1 MLGTHL
7 HKSTF
12 NKLGERRPQFQDIAS
27 NSSHSKRRQLSYGG
41 RILVYVSQE
50 GRILGSSIH
59 NGLLLLITGTT
70 NPQYKT
76 VLVKLSGVFDNKIS
90 EFIAVLLLKR
100 MKSSECQLLGAKKKG
115 SHSPG
120 GFVSSYY

>member
-1 MLGTHL
+1 MGTHL

-12 NKLGERRPQFQDIAS
+12 NKLGKKKKKSQFWDIAS
-27 NSSHSKRRQLSYGG
+27 NCSHSKRRQLSCGG

-70 NPQYKT
+70 NPQYNT
-76 VLVKLSGVFDNKIS
+76 VLVRLSRGFDNKIS
-90 EFIAVLLLKR
+90 EFIAVL
-100 MKSSECQLLGAKKKG
+100 
-115 SHSPG
+115 
-120 GFVSSYY
+120 

>member
-12 NKLGERRPQFQDIAS
+12 NKLGEKYHSSRTLHQTPATPRGG
-27 NSSHSKRRQLSYGG
+27 NSHVVEGT
-41 RILVYVSQE
+41 LVYVSQE
-50 GRILGSSIH
+50 GRILGSLIH

-76 VLVKLSGVFDNKIS
+76 VLVQLSGAFENKIS
-90 EFIAVLLLKR
+90 EFIAVL
-100 MKSSECQLLGAKKKG
+100 
-115 SHSPG
+115 
-120 GFVSSYY
+120 Y